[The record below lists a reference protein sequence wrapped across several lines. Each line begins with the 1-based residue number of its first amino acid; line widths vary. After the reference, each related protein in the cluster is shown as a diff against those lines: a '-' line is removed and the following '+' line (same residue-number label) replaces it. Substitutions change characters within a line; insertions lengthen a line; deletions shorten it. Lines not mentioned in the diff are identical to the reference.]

1 MSRHER
7 FETRLILALDLF
19 QGHTTEVKY
28 HQCHNLKAID
38 LVKSDTKPEWVGTSD
53 KLGQEDVCSRA
64 TKCEEA
70 DMIFTDG
77 QVLRAHSRRLGAGA
91 RARCDTSTSVREEA
105 KLGQVAPVGR
115 REI

>member
-1 MSRHER
+1 M
-7 FETRLILALDLF
+7 
-19 QGHTTEVKY
+19 
-28 HQCHNLKAID
+28 
-38 LVKSDTKPEWVGTSD
+38 PEWVGTSD
-53 KLGQEDVCSRA
+53 KLGKEDVCSRA

-70 DMIFTDG
+70 DLKFTDG